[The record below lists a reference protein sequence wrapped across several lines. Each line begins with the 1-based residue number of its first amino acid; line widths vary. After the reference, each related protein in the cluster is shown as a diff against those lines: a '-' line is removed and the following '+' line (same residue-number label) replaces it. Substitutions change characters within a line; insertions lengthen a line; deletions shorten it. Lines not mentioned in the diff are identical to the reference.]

1 MKKSFKRL
9 ISAISGLVMLST
21 CICAIPTSA
30 EINITAEKNVDVNYN
45 LPYLVSYDLLPD
57 GEVVNEVYN
66 GYETT
71 VDYKIKNLTY
81 DTLKQLCN
89 SEDKILT
96 INGEQ
101 FKFTGYSDGEE
112 DIGTATGGFRWVPI
126 IVFHFTKLDTVIDE
140 YGNEWRSDYDMT
152 YYVNN
157 DDNLNETLTLHGDA
171 TVNMNISPAPPK
183 EGVPDIF
190 KDTTVGDSSSTIGDS
205 STVGDS
211 DVLPSEPTGIRG
223 DVNYDGKVNVA
234 DIITLRRYL
243 LHIIEW

>member
-1 MKKSFKRL
+1 MKKSFKKL

-30 EINITAEKNVDVNYN
+30 EINITAEKNVNVNYDS
-45 LPYLVSYDLLPD
+45 PYMSDYDYDQGPY
-57 GEVVNEVYN
+57 NITYN
-66 GYETT
+66 GYVTT

-101 FKFTGYSDGEE
+101 FKFTGYLDGEE
-112 DIGTATGGFRWVPI
+112 DLGTATGGFRWVPI
-126 IVFHFTKLDTVIDE
+126 ITFHFTKLDTVIDE
-140 YGNEWRSDYDMT
+140 YGNKWNDRYYMT

-157 DDNLNETLTLHGDA
+157 DDNLNETLILHGDA
-171 TVNMNISPAPPK
+171 AINGNLSPAPPT